1 MKKQVLFLL
10 FSGLVPWV
18 MRLPGVM
25 GAGSDTPARVVNR
38 TGYTLVK
45 LYIAPTSRPAW
56 GGNLLGSGILQDNES
71 IQLSL
76 PPLSSGERFFDIMAV
91 DADGDRYLQS
101 GVDLSKDPT
110 ILLTFRDFLEP
121 SKEGWG
127 WEEYFEG
134 YGDEIATDTKQK

>member
-1 MKKQVLFLL
+1 MKKRVLFLL

-18 MRLPGVM
+18 MRLPWVM
-25 GAGSDTPARVVNR
+25 GEGPGTPVRVVNR
-38 TGYTLVK
+38 TGYALVK

-56 GGNLLGSGILQDNES
+56 GGNLLGSGVLQDTES

-76 PPLSSGERFFDIMAV
+76 PARSSEERFFDVLAV
-91 DADGDRYLQS
+91 DTDGDRYLQS
-101 GVDLSKDPT
+101 GVDLSKDST
-110 ILLTFRDFLEP
+110 IQLTFRDFLEP

-134 YGDEIATDTKQK
+134 YGDEIATHPKEK